1 MIFSEFFNTMHNVG
15 LYHRKQEYFAMGY
28 INEIFTMNDLI
39 GKRNKTITL
48 SPINLIIVVT
58 HEIEQNVLYRLYK
71 SNM

>member
-1 MIFSEFFNTMHNVG
+1 
-15 LYHRKQEYFAMGY
+15 MGY